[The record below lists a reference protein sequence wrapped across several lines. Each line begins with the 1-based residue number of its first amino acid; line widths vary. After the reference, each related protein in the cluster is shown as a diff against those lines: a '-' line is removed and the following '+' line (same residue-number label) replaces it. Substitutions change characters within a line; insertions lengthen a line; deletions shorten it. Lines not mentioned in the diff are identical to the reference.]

1 MISKHK
7 SFREPVEIIVDE
19 YFKKQRIKISNSGSN
34 NGDFDYEYGAPLIND
49 LPESP
54 ITVIRAENGLIRKI
68 IYGDT
73 TMLQNEESDP
83 ILWQEEFIRQGGQI
97 SSILKTFP
105 DGSQVTETFIRENGK
120 ISSSRLS

>member
-1 MISKHK
+1 MIAKHK

-19 YFKKQRIKISNSGSN
+19 YFQKQKIKISNSGSN
-34 NGDFDYEYGAPLIND
+34 SDFDYEYGAPLIND

-54 ITVIRAENGLIRKI
+54 ITIIRDENGLIRKI

-83 ILWQEEFIRQGGQI
+83 IIWQEEFIRQDGQI
-97 SSILKTFP
+97 VAILKTFP
-105 DGSQVTETFIRENGK
+105 DGSQVTETFIRDNGK
-120 ISSSRLS
+120 ILSSKLS